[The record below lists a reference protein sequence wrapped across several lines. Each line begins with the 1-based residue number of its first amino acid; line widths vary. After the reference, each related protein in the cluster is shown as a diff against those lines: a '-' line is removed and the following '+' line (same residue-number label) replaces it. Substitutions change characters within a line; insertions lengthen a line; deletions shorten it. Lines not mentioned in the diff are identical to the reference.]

1 MAVLAATDVRAGA
14 PEASDVPAEIQQL
27 ERDLARAV
35 VAVDVDTIRR
45 IEAPTYVYTGSDGR
59 VGRREDFIQGH
70 QTARPVRSLS
80 FDDMI
85 VEVYGDAAVV
95 RGVQTVERVA
105 DGVPIRSVSRYTRFY
120 VRFPQGW
127 QAVAAHA
134 SPIASAAEKR
144 AP

>member
-1 MAVLAATDVRAGA
+1 MHFRRRILPAVLAVLAAAAVRAGA
-14 PEASDVPAEIQQL
+14 PEATSDVPAEIQQL

-35 VAVDVDTIRR
+35 VAVDVDAIRR

-85 VEVYGDAAVV
+85 V
-95 RGVQTVERVA
+95 
-105 DGVPIRSVSRYTRFY
+105 
-120 VRFPQGW
+120 
-127 QAVAAHA
+127 
-134 SPIASAAEKR
+134 
-144 AP
+144 